1 MTTNSSAETTSPIAL
16 STSDAGFADSLADL
30 LKWDTQANSDLVQSV
45 SAIIAAVRSRGDS
58 AVLEYTQTF
67 DRRPS
72 ASWAELEIGQER
84 LQQALAAI
92 GDVEREALRAAAS
105 RIETYHRQQA
115 QRQPASWSYTDE
127 LGNELGQRIT
137 PLSRVGVY
145 VPGGQA
151 SYPSTV
157 LMTVI
162 PARVAGVEDVCMTV
176 PMPDGQANPLVLA
189 AAAVAGVDR
198 VFGIGGAQAIA
209 AMAYG
214 TQSIPQVDKIVG
226 PGSAYVAEAKRQVF
240 GPVAIDMIAGPS
252 EILVVADE
260 TANPRWVALD
270 LFSQAEHDA
279 SAQAILV
286 TPSKDLLAAVQ
297 REIAALLPTLERVD
311 TIARSLASRGALIR
325 CRDLSEAA
333 AIANRIAPEHLA
345 INVARAREAQVLDE
359 VRHAGAI
366 FLGAHSAEV
375 MGDYAAGPS
384 HVLPTFGT
392 ARYASPL
399 GVNDFLK
406 SSSVIR
412 MDTTG
417 VETVAQ
423 ISAVLARGE
432 GFDGHARAA
441 EARIGHFDHNSG

>member
-1 MTTNSSAETTSPIAL
+1 MTTNSSAPAAYPVVL
-16 STSDAGFADSLADL
+16 STGEAGFADSLADL
-30 LKWDTQANSDLVQSV
+30 LKWDTQANNDLVQSV
-45 SAIIAAVRSRGDS
+45 STIIAAVRSDGDS
-58 AVLEYTQTF
+58 AVLKYTQSF
-67 DRRPS
+67 DRRPG
-72 ASWAELEIGQER
+72 ASWDELVVGQDQ
-84 LQQALAAI
+84 LQEALGAV
-92 GDVEREALRAAAS
+92 GDVEREALHAAAS
-105 RIETYHRQQA
+105 RVETYHRQQA
-115 QRQPASWSYTDE
+115 QRQPSTWSYVDE

-137 PLSRVGVY
+137 PLTRVGVY

-162 PARVAGVEDVCMTV
+162 PARVAGVQEVCMTV
-176 PMPDGQANPLVLA
+176 PMPDGKANRLVLA

-252 EILVVADE
+252 EILVIADD
-260 TANPRWVALD
+260 TADPRWVALD

-286 TPSKDLLAAVQ
+286 TPSEDLLAAVQ
-297 REIAALLPTLERVD
+297 REIAALLPTLERAD
-311 TIARSLASRGALIR
+311 IIGRSLSSRGALIR

-345 INVARAREAQVLDE
+345 INVAQPLEAQVLE
-359 VRHAGAI
+359 QVRHAGAI

-406 SSSVIR
+406 ASSIIR
-412 MDTTG
+412 MDTAG
-417 VETVAQ
+417 VERVAR

-441 EARIGHFDHNSG
+441 EARIGNFDHNSG